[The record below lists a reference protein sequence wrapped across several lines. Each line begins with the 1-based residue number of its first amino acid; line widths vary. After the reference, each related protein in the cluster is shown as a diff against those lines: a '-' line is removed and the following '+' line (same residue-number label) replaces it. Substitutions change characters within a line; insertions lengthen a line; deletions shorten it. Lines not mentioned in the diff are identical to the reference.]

1 MGASPLILIVEDNPS
16 ERFVLKQLLEKFDF
30 DSHIVSSGEGALK
43 AIANNKYSCILMDI
57 TLPEMDGFEC
67 TRRIRQTENGTH
79 VPIVA
84 LTCRDDQASKHTA
97 DDVGMDDFLSKPFEA
112 EQLRKILLRYV
123 YDSGHPNLK
132 VLNPRTL

>member
-30 DSHIVSSGEGALK
+30 DSHIVSNGAGALK

-84 LTCRDDQASKHTA
+84 LTCRDDQASKQTA
-97 DDVGMDDFLSKPFEA
+97 GDVGMDDYLSKPFEA

-123 YDSGHPNLK
+123 YEEGHPNLK
-132 VLNPRTL
+132 VLNPRAL